1 MAEQSSEQV
10 PEQTVVSTEAA
21 PELSHL
27 SRIPP
32 ERVDTQRVLRF
43 SLPVLRLGPVLPL
56 AASEDAVNPVV
67 VPDDGDWPW
76 MLLDDMRRELGGEVT
91 PILAPRGQILLELNR
106 VFDMASA
113 SAEEMLEDLGS
124 EGELSR
130 EIEEVKDLLESE
142 DEAPVIRL
150 VNTLISQA
158 LKERASDIHIEPFEN
173 NVLVRFRVDG
183 VLHTVVTPPKGVQA
197 AMTSRI
203 KVLAGMD
210 IAEKR
215 HPQDGRFRV
224 RIAGREVD
232 VRASVL
238 PTAYGERV
246 VLRLLDRGKG
256 VLSLTELGM
265 NDEHLAVMKD
275 VVSAPHG
282 IVLVTGP
289 TGSGKSTTLYSALMT
304 VDRKN
309 RNVLTIEDPIEYQL
323 DHVGQMQ
330 VQSKIGVT
338 FAAGLRSILRQ
349 DPDIVMIGE
358 IRDLETAEI
367 AIQASLTGH
376 LVLSTLHTNDA
387 LSSIMRLKDMGVEPY
402 LIASSLLMVQ
412 AQRLVRELC
421 PHCKRPHPVSE
432 SDWQA
437 MRVSP
442 DDYGHVTELYEA
454 VGCEA
459 CIQTG
464 YAGRLGIFELT
475 RVTDAMR
482 DAIHD
487 GKGLLEMRRLARRE
501 GMKSLA
507 HDGARHVA
515 SGRTSVDEVL
525 RVTRED
531 AVVVQE

>member
-1 MAEQSSEQV
+1 M
-10 PEQTVVSTEAA
+10 PEQTASNENEAV
-21 PELSHL
+21 LTHL

-32 ERVDTQRVLRF
+32 ERVDAERVLRF

-56 AASEDAVNPVV
+56 AADGEIANPVV
-67 VPDDGDWPW
+67 VPEDGDWPW

-91 PILAPRGQILLELNR
+91 PLLAPREQISLELNR
-106 VFDMASA
+106 IFDMASA
-113 SAEEMLEDLGS
+113 SAEEMLADLGS

-130 EIEEVKDLLESE
+130 EIEEVRDLLESE

-203 KVLAGMD
+203 KVLSGMD

-232 VRASVL
+232 VRASIL

-246 VLRLLDRGKG
+246 VLRLLDRGRG
-256 VLSLTELGM
+256 VLNLPELGL
-265 NDEHLAVMKD
+265 NDTHLALVSD
-275 VVSAPHG
+275 VVTAPHG

-289 TGSGKSTTLYSALMT
+289 TGSGKSTTLYGALMS

-323 DHVGQMQ
+323 DFVGQMQ
-330 VQSKIGVT
+330 VQNKIGVD
-338 FAAGLRSILRQ
+338 FATGLRSILRQ

-387 LSSIMRLKDMGVEPY
+387 LSSIMRLQDMGVEPY
-402 LIASSLLMVQ
+402 LVASSLLMVQ

-421 PHCKRPHPVSE
+421 PHCKRPRAVSD
-432 SDWQA
+432 SDWWA
-437 MRVSP
+437 MHADAADY
-442 DDYGHVTELYEA
+442 DDVIEVYEA
-454 VGCEA
+454 VGCDL

-464 YAGRLGIFELT
+464 YAGRIGIFEMT
-475 RVTDAMR
+475 RVSEALR
-482 DAIHD
+482 AAIHD
-487 GKGLLEMRRLARRE
+487 GKGLQVLQRIARQE
-501 GMKSLA
+501 GMKRLSC
-507 HDGARHVA
+507 DGARHVA
-515 SGRTSVDEVL
+515 SGRTSIDEVL